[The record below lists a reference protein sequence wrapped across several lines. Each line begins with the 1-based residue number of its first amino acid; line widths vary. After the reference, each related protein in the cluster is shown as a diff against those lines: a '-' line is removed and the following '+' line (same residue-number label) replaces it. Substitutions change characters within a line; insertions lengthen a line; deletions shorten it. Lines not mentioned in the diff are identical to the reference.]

1 MRVLLKDI
9 DAQKDVLLYD
19 FYQKIPADE
28 CGFKN
33 DAYGLSPQEFAGYLQ
48 KKQNSSQG
56 INLKPNRVPSTE
68 YILYIDDNPVG
79 IGRVR
84 HYLTEELLKH
94 AGHISFAILPEF
106 RGLHYAA
113 ILLALLLEKARTLK
127 LNKVLLTCNENNVGS
142 YKTIEKNGGK
152 LEKIE
157 NKERF
162 YWIDL
167 A

>member
-1 MRVLLKDI
+1 MNTLLKAVNPKESI
-9 DAQKDVLLYD
+9 FLYD
-19 FYQKIPADE
+19 FYQKIPANE

-33 DAYGLSPQEFAGYLQ
+33 DAYGLSKEKFAEYLQ
-48 KKQNSSQG
+48 KKYDSSQG

-68 YILYIDDNPVG
+68 FVLYIDNEPVG

-84 HYLTEELLKH
+84 HYLTEELLNH
-94 AGHISFAILPEF
+94 AGHISFAIAPEF
-106 RGLHYAA
+106 RGQHYAE
-113 ILLALLLEKARTLK
+113 ILLKDLLKQAKK
-127 LNKVLLTCNENNVGS
+127 LNLAKVLLTCNENNVGS

-152 LEKIE
+152 LEKIQSA
-157 NKERF
+157 ERF

>member
-1 MRVLLKDI
+1 MNTLLK
-9 DAQKDVLLYD
+9 AVNPKDSILLYD

-33 DAYGLSPQEFAGYLQ
+33 DAYNISKDEFVKYLQ
-48 KKQNSSQG
+48 KKHDSSQG

-68 YILYIDDNPVG
+68 FILYINNNPVG

-84 HYLTEELLKH
+84 HYLTEELLNH
-94 AGHISFAILPEF
+94 AGHISFAIAPEF
-106 RGLHYAA
+106 RGQCYAT
-113 ILLALLLEKARTLK
+113 ILLKSLLEQAKM
-127 LNKVLLTCNENNVGS
+127 LNLSKVLLTCNENNIGS

-152 LEKIE
+152 LDRIHSG
-157 NKERF
+157 ERF